1 MFLAPPGFHWECVGF
16 ACVPLDSLAPPPP
29 PPPPVC
35 QAARKASDGKRCACQ
50 MRACCDLAERNA
62 RLMLGGTI
70 SHERFQVL
78 SEDLRAYCPVAWL
91 YEQSL
96 LQHPELPLRK
106 GRQRCAI
113 LRKTLKERK
122 AALQKWLQQAATPS
136 SSS

>member
-1 MFLAPPGFHWECVGF
+1 
-16 ACVPLDSLAPPPP
+16 
-29 PPPPVC
+29 
-35 QAARKASDGKRCACQ
+35 